1 MKTELN
7 EILALPIALLV
18 VGCIWHLII
27 KPATESKV
35 LRFFLGLILFAAGVF
50 LLFAIRGM

>member
-1 MKTELN
+1 MKTELD
-7 EILALPIALLV
+7 EMLALPIAVLV

-35 LRFFLGLILFAAGVF
+35 LRFFLGLLLIGAGCF
-50 LLFAIRGM
+50 LAMLIRA